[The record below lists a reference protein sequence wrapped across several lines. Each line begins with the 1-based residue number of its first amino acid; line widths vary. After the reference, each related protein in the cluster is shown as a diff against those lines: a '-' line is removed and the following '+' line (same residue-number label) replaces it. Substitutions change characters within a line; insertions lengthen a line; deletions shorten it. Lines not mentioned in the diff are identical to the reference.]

1 MTDTQGDSDL
11 PSLPAALASPRRRWA
26 PQFIWIIPIIAVLV
40 GAGLAAKVILERG
53 PTITISFKSGDGLE
67 AGKTGVKYKDVNI
80 GLVKTVALSDDHNQV
95 IATVELNKDCLL
107 YTSRCV

>member
-1 MTDTQGDSDL
+1 MTDTQRDSDL

-53 PTITISFKSGDGLE
+53 PTITISFK
-67 AGKTGVKYKDVNI
+67 
-80 GLVKTVALSDDHNQV
+80 
-95 IATVELNKDCLL
+95 
-107 YTSRCV
+107 